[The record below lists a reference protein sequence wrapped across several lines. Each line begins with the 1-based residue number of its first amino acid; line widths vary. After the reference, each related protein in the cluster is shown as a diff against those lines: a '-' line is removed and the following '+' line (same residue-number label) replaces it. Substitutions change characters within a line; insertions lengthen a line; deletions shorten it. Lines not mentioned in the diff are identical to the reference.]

1 MGCEETE
8 GKDKVKY
15 RPNLW
20 STVDR
25 IQCSPDMRRD
35 VYPSD
40 DRKPLV
46 YIPDVRYRK
55 DRELKNAFR
64 S

>member
-1 MGCEETE
+1 M
-8 GKDKVKY
+8 KY

-25 IQCSPDMRRD
+25 IQTSP
-35 VYPSD
+35 D
-40 DRKPLV
+40 DRKRLI
-46 YIPDVRYRK
+46 YIPDSEAVSRAKLFEVHVKK

-64 S
+64 L

>member
-1 MGCEETE
+1 M
-8 GKDKVKY
+8 KY

-25 IQCSPDMRRD
+25 IQCQP
-35 VYPSD
+35 D
-40 DRKPLV
+40 DRKRLV
-46 YIPDVRYRK
+46 YLPDVHVKK

-64 S
+64 L